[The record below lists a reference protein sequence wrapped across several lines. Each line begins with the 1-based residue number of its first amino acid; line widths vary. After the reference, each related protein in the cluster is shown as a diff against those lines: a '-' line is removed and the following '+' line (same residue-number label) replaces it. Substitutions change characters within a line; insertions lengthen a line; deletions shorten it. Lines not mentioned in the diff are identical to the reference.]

1 MELRICVY
9 GDLVASSLGAW
20 WWPFVI
26 EALVMIPL
34 ILVIIFT
41 YKTEF
46 IMSDETEEL
55 FDETASLEPED
66 DETERRR

>member
-1 MELRICVY
+1 M
-9 GDLVASSLGAW
+9 ASSLGAW

-26 EALVMIPL
+26 EALLMIPL
-34 ILVIIFT
+34 ILVIVFS

-55 FDETASLEPED
+55 YDETASLEPE
-66 DETERRR
+66 E